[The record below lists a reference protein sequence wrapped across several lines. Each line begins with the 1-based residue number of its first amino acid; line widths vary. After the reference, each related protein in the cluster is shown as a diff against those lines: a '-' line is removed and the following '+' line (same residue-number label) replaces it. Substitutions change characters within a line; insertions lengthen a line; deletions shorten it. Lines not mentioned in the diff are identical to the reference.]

1 VSLMAIKDTLW
12 ITSCAIL
19 NTTQISNYAN
29 MNKGQ
34 LILFVG
40 PTCVG
45 KTTLIAAL
53 QKRLPD
59 TGVIISTTTRP
70 IRPTETDGVDYE
82 FTTDEDFVRR
92 REAGEF
98 YEAVKRPTGYYGS
111 SRINV
116 HELLEK
122 HQVVFG
128 ALDIEGCRIVK
139 KLEPDTLVIFLYPGN
154 MADLKKRLHER
165 GTGDAEI
172 TARLT
177 IAEEEMLSRDEFEES
192 LENIDGKF
200 EETVEKALALFR
212 ARDIA

>member
-1 VSLMAIKDTLW
+1 
-12 ITSCAIL
+12 
-19 NTTQISNYAN
+19 
-29 MNKGQ
+29 MNKEKGQ

-53 QKRLPD
+53 QKHLPD

-82 FTTDEDFVRR
+82 FTTDADFVRR

-111 SRINV
+111 SRLNV
-116 HELLEK
+116 HELLGK
-122 HQVVFG
+122 YRLVFG

-139 KLEPDTLVIFLYPGN
+139 KLEPETLVIFLYPGD

-165 GTGDAEI
+165 GTGDEEI

-177 IAEEEMLSRDEFEES
+177 IAEEEMLSKDEFEAS

-200 EETVEKALALFR
+200 EETVRKALTLLR
-212 ARDIA
+212 ARGLA

>member
-1 VSLMAIKDTLW
+1 M
-12 ITSCAIL
+12 CY
-19 NTTQISNYAN
+19 TQHN
-29 MNKGQ
+29 MNTEKGQ

-53 QKRLPD
+53 QKQLPD

-82 FTTDEDFVRR
+82 FTTDADFVRR

-111 SRINV
+111 SRLNV
-116 HELLEK
+116 HELLAK
-122 HQVVFG
+122 HRVVFG

-139 KLEPDTLVIFLYPGN
+139 QMEPETLVIFLYPGD

-172 TARLT
+172 AARLA
-177 IAEEEMLSRDEFEES
+177 IAEEEMHSQDEFDES

-200 EETVEKALALFR
+200 EETVEQALTLLH
-212 ARDIA
+212 ARGVV